1 MTEPTYFQIIEDLTF
16 QNSWVVKPINLKIT
30 DDQFKALLM
39 GYHVNWDMRFGLI
52 YRYEDG
58 YFYAYRSGWVVGKY
72 RFEKSGEGYVCSEA
86 YENKAKPDC
95 YVIFDILKEACLV
108 NNTAFDGEACSKMV
122 HETHRLDEE
131 LLVHGD
137 REMKRI
143 EVVEVVP
150 SDDAF
155 TAKMRKKQSAWRE
168 ANNLKAGFGRGK
180 YSDKRLGNWIEDGER
195 AGGNFYFGETL
206 QYAQWRV
213 DSKLPM
219 ETIDAGRLFGNLLS
233 SMPMAFNLFH
243 PLMMMKSEN
252 PLALD
257 ALVKRA
263 FPTLKHL
270 HRVTE
275 IGLEFIPTPFANYT
289 GDKSAMDAFIRFQD
303 KMGNNF
309 LIAIEVKYT
318 DSLGT
323 NTASKEGFS
332 RQLAVI
338 EELGMFTEECVS
350 KMACKEIPITQV
362 YRNFLLAEKYG
373 RVHGLKEVYSMILAP
388 EGHPSTG
395 GELKMLRGSLKPEFQ
410 DRIFNVHLEDFIGAL
425 HGSDSMRYWHW
436 AEWLKG
442 RYLGV
447 NLEY

>member
-1 MTEPTYFQIIEDLTF
+1 MGCGPSKGSGNRYGNMIEEGD
-16 QNSWVVKPINLKIT
+16 S
-30 DDQFKALLM
+30 
-39 GYHVNWDMRFGLI
+39 
-52 YRYEDG
+52 
-58 YFYAYRSGWVVGKY
+58 SG
-72 RFEKSGEGYVCSEA
+72 R
-86 YENKAKPDC
+86 
-95 YVIFDILKEACLV
+95 
-108 NNTAFDGEACSKMV
+108 
-122 HETHRLDEE
+122 
-131 LLVHGD
+131 
-137 REMKRI
+137 
-143 EVVEVVP
+143 
-150 SDDAF
+150 
-155 TAKMRKKQSAWRE
+155 
-168 ANNLKAGFGRGK
+168 
-180 YSDKRLGNWIEDGER
+180 
-195 AGGNFYFGETL
+195 NFYFRETFE
-206 QYAQWRV
+206 YAQWRV
-213 DSKLPM
+213 MTKLPM
-219 ETIDAGRLFGNLLS
+219 ETIDTYRLYNNLLS

-243 PLMMMKSEN
+243 PLMMLKSEN

-270 HRVTE
+270 HTVTE
-275 IGLEFIPTPFANYT
+275 IGLEFIPTPIANYT

-318 DSLGT
+318 DKLGT

-338 EELGMFTEECVS
+338 EELGMFMEECVS

-388 EGHPSTG
+388 GGHPSTG

-410 DRIFNVHLEDFIGAL
+410 DRIFNVHLEDMIEAL

-436 AEWLKG
+436 AEWLKE
-442 RYLGV
+442 RYL
-447 NLEY
+447 E